1 EQLSELKKMLD
12 ASATNQIPIH
22 KEQLDFFMEKVVPG
36 LRELG
41 DVRFSRRIRE
51 QFGKTPLVAK
61 LFLDRVRNRHLAGLE
76 FQYDNISFNPLESR
90 KMQTESMVIR
100 DEEKENKILKL
111 MDDSF
116 FTKTEEGYFL
126 HNEAL
131 EYEFLQHVL
140 PRIQGDMQ
148 IYATTA
154 VRNRVISGQANP
166 KIRVRAKRERINWL
180 EFKRSEERRVGKEG
194 RSGWSRGE

>member
-1 EQLSELKKMLD
+1 LPRS
-12 ASATNQIPIH
+12 
-22 KEQLDFFMEKVVPG
+22 VPFPYTT
-36 LRELG
+36 LFRSLG

-61 LFLDRVRNRHLAGLE
+61 LFLDRVKNRLLAGLE

-90 KMQTESMVIR
+90 QIQSESMLIR
-100 DEEKENKILKL
+100 DEEKENEVLKL
-111 MDDSF
+111 MDDSS

-154 VRNRVISGQANP
+154 VR
-166 KIRVRAKRERINWL
+166 
-180 EFKRSEERRVGKEG
+180 
-194 RSGWSRGE
+194 